1 MNISRRRAL
10 ALAASSLGLPGIAAA
25 QAQGPW
31 PNRPIRMVIPWPP
44 GQATDLAGRVIAQ
57 RLSEKLGQP
66 VVAENR
72 AGAGGTIG
80 TDVVAKSAP
89 DGYTLLA
96 GSSGPYTIAPLLQRL
111 PFDASRDLMPIAMWG
126 VSPYL
131 LVVKPDFPANTVQE
145 FIALLKARPGHY
157 TFGSSGR
164 AATAHLIIEAFN
176 ARAGIDAL
184 HVPFPGSA
192 PSMTALVGGQI
203 HYSIE
208 TMAATYPLV
217 RQGALKALGVSLKD
231 GTSLARDILPFARTP
246 GFEDFDAGAWVGLAA
261 RAGTPSAIAD
271 RLAQE
276 VEQGMAD
283 PAVRGRFESIFVEPV
298 PRGPAAFAAY
308 LQEQTNLFQGIIT
321 RQNIRLD

>member
-1 MNISRRRAL
+1 MRIQRRAAL
-10 ALAASSLGLPGIAAA
+10 ALIGSSLPAIAGA
-25 QAQGPW
+25 QAHQAPW

-57 RLSEKLGQP
+57 RLTEKLGQP

-80 TDVVAKSAP
+80 TDAVAKSAP

-111 PFDASRDLMPIAMWG
+111 PYDTTRDFAPIAMWG

-131 LVVKPDFPANTVQE
+131 LVVKPDFPANTIEE
-145 FIALLKARPGHY
+145 FVALLKARPGHY

-176 ARAGIDAL
+176 ARAGVDAL

-208 TMAATYPLV
+208 TLAATFPLV
-217 RQGALKALGVSLKD
+217 RQGALKALGISLKD
-231 GTSLARDILPFARTP
+231 GSSLAPGIRPFAASP
-246 GFEDFDAGAWVGLAA
+246 GFEGFDAGAWVGLVA
-261 RAGTPSAIAD
+261 RAGTPAPIAE

-283 PAVRGRFESIFVEPV
+283 PTVRGRFESIFVEPV
-298 PRGPAAFAAY
+298 PRGPAAFGTY
-308 LQEQTNLFQGIIT
+308 LAEQRELFQGIIQ

>member
-1 MNISRRRAL
+1 MRINRRATL
-10 ALAASSLGLPGIAAA
+10 ALAASTLPALNVA
-25 QAQGPW
+25 QAQTAPW
-31 PNRPIRMVIPWPP
+31 PNRPIRIVIPWPP

-66 VVAENR
+66 VVPENR

-96 GSSGPYTIAPLLQRL
+96 GSSGPFTISPLLQRL
-111 PFDASRDLMPIAMWG
+111 PYDTARDLAPIAMWG

-131 LVVKPDFPANTVQE
+131 LVVRPDFPANTLQE
-145 FIALLKARPGHY
+145 FVALLKARPGHY

-184 HVPFPGSA
+184 HVPFAGSA

-203 HYSIE
+203 NYSIE
-208 TMAATYPLV
+208 TMAGTFPLV

-231 GTSLARDILPFARTP
+231 GTSLAPDIVPFARSQ
-246 GFEDFDAGAWVGLAA
+246 GFEGFDAGAWVGLVA
-261 RAGTPSAIAD
+261 RAGTPTAIAE
-271 RLAQE
+271 RLATE

-283 PAVRGRFESIFVEPV
+283 PTVRSRFESIFVEPV

-308 LQEQTNLFQGIIT
+308 LQEQRDLFQGIIT

>member
-1 MNISRRRAL
+1 MRIQRRAAL
-10 ALAASSLGLPGIAAA
+10 ALIGSSLPAIAGA
-25 QAQGPW
+25 QAQQAPW

-80 TDVVAKSAP
+80 TDAVAKSAP

-111 PFDASRDLMPIAMWG
+111 PYDTTRDFAPIAMWG

-131 LVVKPDFPANTVQE
+131 LVVKPDFPANTIEE
-145 FIALLKARPGHY
+145 FVALLKARPGHY

-176 ARAGIDAL
+176 ARAGVDAL

-208 TMAATYPLV
+208 TLAATFPLV
-217 RQGALKALGVSLKD
+217 RQGALKALGISLKD
-231 GTSLARDILPFARTP
+231 GSALAPGVRPFAATS
-246 GFEDFDAGAWVGLAA
+246 GFEGFDAGAWVGLVA
-261 RAGTPSAIAD
+261 RAGTPAPIAE

-298 PRGPAAFAAY
+298 PRGPAAFGTY
-308 LQEQTNLFQGIIT
+308 LAEQRELFQGIIQ

>member
-1 MNISRRRAL
+1 MRIDRRATL
-10 ALAASSLGLPGIAAA
+10 ALMAATLPTVKVAHGQAA
-25 QAQGPW
+25 PW

-57 RLSEKLGQP
+57 RLTEKLGQP

-80 TDVVAKSAP
+80 TDAVAKSAP

-96 GSSGPYTIAPLLQRL
+96 GSSGPFTIAPLLQRL
-111 PFDASRDLMPIAMWG
+111 PYDTTRDFAPIAMWG

-131 LVVKPDFPANTVQE
+131 LVVRPDFPANTIQE

-176 ARAGIDAL
+176 ARAGVDAL
-184 HVPFPGSA
+184 HVPFAGSA
-192 PSMTALVGGQI
+192 PSMTALIGGQI
-203 HYSIE
+203 NYSIE
-208 TMAATYPLV
+208 TLAATFPLV
-217 RQGALKALGVSLKD
+217 RQGALKALGISLKD
-231 GTSLARDILPFARTP
+231 GSTLAPDIQPFARVP
-246 GFEDFDAGAWVGLAA
+246 GFEGFDAGAWVGLVA
-261 RAGTPSAIAD
+261 RAGTPTAIAE
-271 RLAQE
+271 RLALE

-283 PAVRGRFESIFVEPV
+283 PTVRSRFESIFVEPV
-298 PRGPAAFAAY
+298 PRGPAAFATY
-308 LQEQTNLFQGIIT
+308 LAEQRDLFQGIIA

>member
-1 MNISRRRAL
+1 MSIQRRAAL
-10 ALAASSLGLPGIAAA
+10 ALLGSSVAAIPAARA
-25 QAQGPW
+25 QQAPW
-31 PNRPIRMVIPWPP
+31 PNRPLRIVIPWPP

-66 VVAENR
+66 VVPENR

-80 TDVVAKSAP
+80 TDAVAKSAP

-111 PFDASRDLMPIAMWG
+111 PYDTTRDFAPIAMWG

-131 LVVKPDFPANTVQE
+131 LVVKPDFPANTIEE
-145 FIALLKARPGHY
+145 FVALLKARPGHY

-176 ARAGIDAL
+176 ARAGVDAL
-184 HVPFPGSA
+184 HVPFAGSA

-208 TMAATYPLV
+208 TLAATFPLV
-217 RQGALKALGVSLKD
+217 RQGALKALGISLKD
-231 GTSLARDILPFARTP
+231 GSTLAPGVQPFARAA
-246 GFEDFDAGAWVGLAA
+246 GFEGFDAGAWVGLVA
-261 RAGTPSAIAD
+261 RAGTPAPIAE

-283 PAVRGRFESIFVEPV
+283 PAVRSRFESIFVEPV
-298 PRGPAAFAAY
+298 PRGPAAFASY
-308 LQEQTNLFQGIIT
+308 LQEQRALFQGIIE
-321 RQNIRLD
+321 RQNIRLE

>member
-1 MNISRRRAL
+1 MRMHRRAAL
-10 ALAASSLGLPGIAAA
+10 ALMATTLPALKAA
-25 QAQGPW
+25 QAQTAPW

-57 RLSEKLGQP
+57 RLAEKLGQP
-66 VVAENR
+66 VVPENR

-96 GSSGPYTIAPLLQRL
+96 GSSGPFTISPLLQRL
-111 PFDASRDLMPIAMWG
+111 PYDTTRDFAPVAMWG

-131 LVVKPDFPANTVQE
+131 LVVKADFPANTLAE
-145 FIALLKARPGHY
+145 FVALMKARPGHY
-157 TFGSSGR
+157 SFGSSGT

-176 ARAGIDAL
+176 ARAGIEAL
-184 HVPFPGSA
+184 HVPFAGSA
-192 PSMTALVGGQI
+192 PSMTALIGGQLT
-203 HYSIE
+203 YSIE

-231 GTSLARDILPFARTP
+231 GTSLARDIPPFARTP
-246 GFEDFDAGAWVGLAA
+246 GFEGFDAGAWVGLVA
-261 RAGTPSAIAD
+261 RAGTPAPIAE

-283 PAVRGRFESIFVEPV
+283 PAVRSRFESISVEPV
-298 PRGPAAFAAY
+298 PRGPAAFGTY
-308 LQEQTNLFQGIIT
+308 LEEQRALFQGIIT

>member
-1 MNISRRRAL
+1 MRMNRRAAL
-10 ALAASSLGLPGIAAA
+10 MLAASSLPTLKVARA
-25 QAQGPW
+25 QTAPW

-57 RLSEKLGQP
+57 RLTEKLGQP

-111 PFDASRDLMPIAMWG
+111 PYDTTRDFAPIAMWG
-126 VSPYL
+126 VSPYV

-145 FIALLKARPGHY
+145 FVALLKARPGHY

-164 AATAHLIIEAFN
+164 AATAHLVIEAFN
-176 ARAGIDAL
+176 ARAGVDAL
-184 HVPFPGSA
+184 HVPFAGSA

-208 TMAATYPLV
+208 TLAATFPLV

-231 GTSLARDILPFARTP
+231 GSKLAPNITPFARVP
-246 GFEDFDAGAWVGLAA
+246 GFEGFDAGAWVGLVA
-261 RAGTPSAIAD
+261 RAGTPAPIAE
-271 RLAQE
+271 RLARE
-276 VEQGMAD
+276 VEDGMAD
-283 PAVRGRFESIFVEPV
+283 PAVRSRFDSIFVEAA
-298 PRGPAAFAAY
+298 PRGPAAFATY
-308 LQEQTNLFQGIIT
+308 LQEQRELFQGIIT

>member
-1 MNISRRRAL
+1 MRIHRRAAL
-10 ALAASSLGLPGIAAA
+10 ALMASSVPGLAAA
-25 QAQGPW
+25 QAQQGAW
-31 PNRPIRMVIPWPP
+31 PNRPLRIIIPWPP

-57 RLSEKLGQP
+57 RLTEKLGQP
-66 VVAENR
+66 VVPENR

-96 GSSGPYTIAPLLQRL
+96 GSAGPFTIAPLLQRL
-111 PFDASRDLMPIAMWG
+111 PYDTTRDFAPIAMWG

-131 LVVKPDFPANTVQE
+131 LVVKPDFPANSVQE
-145 FIALLKARPGHY
+145 LVALLKARPGHY

-164 AATAHLIIEAFN
+164 AATAHLIVEAFN
-176 ARAGIDAL
+176 ARAGVEAL
-184 HVPFPGSA
+184 HVPFAGSA

-217 RQGALKALGVSLKD
+217 RQGALKVLGVSLKD
-231 GTSLARDILPFARTP
+231 GTGLARDIQPIALTP
-246 GFEDFDAGAWVGLAA
+246 GFEGFDAGAWVGLVA
-261 RAGTPSAIAD
+261 RAGTPAPIAE

-276 VEQGMAD
+276 IESGMAD
-283 PAVRGRFESIFVEPV
+283 PAIRGRFESISVEPV
-298 PRGPAAFAAY
+298 ARGPAAFATY
-308 LQEQTNLFQGIIT
+308 LAEQRALFQGIIE

>member
-1 MNISRRRAL
+1 MHRRAAL
-10 ALAASSLGLPGIAAA
+10 ALMASTLPALKVA
-25 QAQGPW
+25 QAQQAPW

-57 RLSEKLGQP
+57 RLTEKLGQP

-80 TDVVAKSAP
+80 TDAVAKSAP

-96 GSSGPYTIAPLLQRL
+96 GSSGPFTIAPLLQRL
-111 PFDASRDLMPIAMWG
+111 PYDTTRDFAPIAMWG

-176 ARAGIDAL
+176 ARAGVDAL
-184 HVPFPGSA
+184 HVPFAGSA
-192 PSMTALVGGQI
+192 PSMTALIGGQI

-208 TMAATYPLV
+208 TLAATFPLV
-217 RQGALKALGVSLKD
+217 RQGALKALGISLKD
-231 GTSLARDILPFARTP
+231 GSTLAPNVQPFARVP
-246 GFEDFDAGAWVGLAA
+246 GFEGFDAGAWVGLVA
-261 RAGTPSAIAD
+261 RAGTPAPIAE

-283 PAVRGRFESIFVEPV
+283 PAVRSRFESIFVEPV
-298 PRGPAAFAAY
+298 PRGPAAFTAY
-308 LQEQTNLFQGIIT
+308 LQEQRDLFQGIIT

>member
-1 MNISRRRAL
+1 MSIQRRAAL
-10 ALAASSLGLPGIAAA
+10 ALLCSSVAAIPAARA
-25 QAQGPW
+25 QQAPW
-31 PNRPIRMVIPWPP
+31 PNRPMRIVIPWPP

-66 VVAENR
+66 VVPENR

-111 PFDASRDLMPIAMWG
+111 PYDTTRDFAPIAMWG

-131 LVVKPDFPANTVQE
+131 LVVKPDFPANTIEE
-145 FIALLKARPGHY
+145 FVALLKARPGHY

-176 ARAGIDAL
+176 ARAGVEAL
-184 HVPFPGSA
+184 HVPFAGSA

-208 TMAATYPLV
+208 TLAATFPLV
-217 RQGALKALGVSLKD
+217 RQGALKALGISLKD
-231 GTSLARDILPFARTP
+231 GSTLAPGVQPFARVA
-246 GFEDFDAGAWVGLAA
+246 GFEGFDAGAWVGLVA
-261 RAGTPSAIAD
+261 RAGTPAPITE

-283 PAVRGRFESIFVEPV
+283 PTVRARFESIFVEPV

-308 LQEQTNLFQGIIT
+308 LQEQRALFQGIIE
-321 RQNIRLD
+321 RQNIRLE

>member
-1 MNISRRRAL
+1 MRIHRRAAL
-10 ALAASSLGLPGIAAA
+10 ALMASSVPGLAAA
-25 QAQGPW
+25 QAQQGAW
-31 PNRPIRMVIPWPP
+31 PNRPLRIIIPWPP

-57 RLSEKLGQP
+57 RLTEKLGQP
-66 VVAENR
+66 VVPENR

-96 GSSGPYTIAPLLQRL
+96 GSAGPFTIAPLLQRL
-111 PFDASRDLMPIAMWG
+111 PYDTTRDFAPIAMWG

-131 LVVKPDFPANTVQE
+131 LVVKPDFPANSVQE
-145 FIALLKARPGHY
+145 LVALLKARPGHY

-164 AATAHLIIEAFN
+164 AATAHLIMEAFN
-176 ARAGIDAL
+176 ARAGVEAL
-184 HVPFPGSA
+184 HVPFAGSA

-217 RQGALKALGVSLKD
+217 RQGALKVLGVSLKD
-231 GTSLARDILPFARTP
+231 GTGLARDIQPIARTP
-246 GFEDFDAGAWVGLAA
+246 GFEGFDAGAWVGLVA
-261 RAGTPSAIAD
+261 RAGTPAPIAE

-276 VEQGMAD
+276 IESGMAD
-283 PAVRGRFESIFVEPV
+283 PAIRGRFESISVEPV
-298 PRGPAAFAAY
+298 ARGPAAFATY
-308 LQEQTNLFQGIIT
+308 LAEQRALFQGIIE